1 MIKIIDLKKEYGN
14 GKNVTVALNRI
25 SLEVDDNEFIAIIGK
40 SGCGK
45 STLLNIIAG
54 LTSATEGNVYI
65 DEMNITGLSRKEL
78 AEFRKKNIG
87 IILQD
92 SSLLDNLTVYQN
104 IELPLRIRKE
114 SKDVRKTKIRDLL
127 NKLDIPEIEEKFP
140 AQLSGGQKQRVA
152 IARAIVYEPAIILAD
167 EPTGALD
174 DENAFNILKILKKL
188 SKNTTILMVTHNKEI
203 ACNCNR
209 VIHMKNGM
217 IVKNENL

>member
-65 DEMNITGLSRKEL
+65 DETNITGLSRKEL

-152 IARAIVYEPAIILAD
+152 IARAIVYEPTIILAD

-217 IVKNENL
+217 IVKK

>member
-25 SLEVDDNEFIAIIGK
+25 SLEVDNNEFIAIIGK

-54 LTSATEGNVYI
+54 LTSATEGSVYI
-65 DEMNITGLSRKEL
+65 DETSITDLSRKEL

>member
-14 GKNVTVALNRI
+14 GKHVTVALNRI
-25 SLEVDDNEFIAIIGK
+25 SLEVDNNEFIAIIGK

-54 LTSATEGNVYI
+54 LTSATEGSVYI
-65 DEMNITGLSRKEL
+65 DETNITDLSRKEL

-104 IELPLRIRKE
+104 IELPLKIRKE

>member
-25 SLEVDDNEFIAIIGK
+25 SLEVDNNEFIAIIGK

-54 LTSATEGNVYI
+54 LTSATEGSVYI
-65 DEMNITGLSRKEL
+65 DETNITDLSRKEL

-104 IELPLRIRKE
+104 IELPLKIRKE